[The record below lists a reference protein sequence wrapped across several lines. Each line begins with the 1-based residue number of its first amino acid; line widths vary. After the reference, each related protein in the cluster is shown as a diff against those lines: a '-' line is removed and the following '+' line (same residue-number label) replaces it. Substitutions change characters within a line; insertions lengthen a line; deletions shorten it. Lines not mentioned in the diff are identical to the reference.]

1 MKKFLS
7 FAAFA
12 LMLAAS
18 ALTLTACGDDDDKDN
33 NNPAADFSIVGT
45 WYVYEDDIESFEG
58 IYVFNANNSGTYQ
71 DYDNDNGQPYGDA
84 ESFTYQLEGNKLT
97 INSNDED
104 ESLVMNI
111 NIKSAT
117 EFTWTDG
124 HDSLTFKKQP

>member
-18 ALTLTACGDDDDKDN
+18 ALTLTACGDDDDDASN
-33 NNPAADFSIVGT
+33 GFSIVGT
-45 WYVYEDDIESFEG
+45 WYVYEDDIESLEG
-58 IYVFNANNSGTYQ
+58 IYVFNANNSGAYQ

-124 HDSLTFKKQP
+124 HDSLTFKKQS